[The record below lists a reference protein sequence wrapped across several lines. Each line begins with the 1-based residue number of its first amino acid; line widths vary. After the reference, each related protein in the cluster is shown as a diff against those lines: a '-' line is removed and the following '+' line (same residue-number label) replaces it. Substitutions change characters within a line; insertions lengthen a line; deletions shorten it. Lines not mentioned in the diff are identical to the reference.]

1 MAGES
6 TGVLCSKHHNT
17 GRAKRGL
24 RRCFLEAQAM
34 GVPVVSFR
42 HGGIPET
49 MREGVTGL
57 LAEERDVEGLAG
69 QVLRYL
75 GDDSFWSQSREEGMR
90 WVRSNFDNS
99 VQTAKLEEIYR
110 RVISTFRSDN
120 FEQSMQGA

>member
-1 MAGES
+1 VFCAASITTPDGQSEAF
-6 TGVLCSKHHNT
+6 GVV
-17 GRAKRGL
+17 
-24 RRCFLEAQAM
+24 FLEAQAM

-57 LAEERDVEGLAG
+57 LAEERDTKGLAQ

-75 GDDSFWSQSREEGMR
+75 RDDKFWSQSREEGMR

-110 RVISTFRSDN
+110 RAITAFRAEN
-120 FEQSMQGA
+120 FEQFMQGA